1 MEGATQGVRTI
12 CIDEK
17 SGIQAL
23 ERAQDSPMK
32 PGQAE
37 RKEFEYLRHGTQTLI
52 ANFDV
57 ATGKIIKPTIGMHR
71 KEDDFLRHCQQLVAS
86 DPNAEKWC
94 IVLDGLNIHKSE
106 SLVRWV
112 AEMEGISD
120 EELGTK
126 GQTGILKSMKSRV
139 KFLSNR
145 SHRIVFYYTPKHCS
159 WLNQVEIWFSILSRR
174 LLRRASFS
182 SIGNLAERIMRFIA
196 QYNLAAKPFKWTFK
210 GKLLHT

>member
-1 MEGATQGVRTI
+1 
-12 CIDEK
+12 
-17 SGIQAL
+17 
-23 ERAQDSPMK
+23 MK

-57 ATGKIIKPTIGMHR
+57 ATGEIIEPTIGMHR
-71 KEDDFLRHCQQLVAS
+71 KEDDFLHHCQQLVAS

-112 AEMEGISD
+112 AEMESISN

-126 GQTGILKSMKSRV
+126 GRTGILKSMKSRAR
-139 KFLSNR
+139 FLSDKC
-145 SHRIVFYYTPKHCS
+145 HRIVFHYTPKHCS
-159 WLNQVEIWFSILSRR
+159 WLNQVEIWFSTLSRR
-174 LLRRASFS
+174 LLRRASFT
-182 SIGNLAERIMRFIA
+182 SIGDLAARIMRFIA
-196 QYNLAAKPFKWTFK
+196 QYNLTAKPFKWTFK
-210 GKLLHT
+210 GKLLHA